1 MPWPRRSVVS
11 IREELILKVLAKED
25 TVVDLAEEYGVARK
39 TIYKWLKRYET
50 RGLTGLVDES
60 RRPHTSPMK
69 TSAELALEIVQLK
82 KEHMRWGP
90 KKICTVLAKR
100 HPEKDTPSVV
110 TIQRVLRGVGLMKRS
125 RRRAS
130 GGLAP
135 TPTFQ
140 VPTAPNDLWTVDFKG
155 WWRTKDGAK
164 CEPLTVRDAFSRYV
178 LTVRLMTRTRTEDVR
193 PVFEELFARYGLP
206 KSIQSDNG
214 PPFATMQGLGGLT
227 KLSAWWVSI
236 GIHVVRSR
244 PGKPT
249 DNAGHERMH
258 SDMRFDLEDQSAD
271 TVCLQ
276 QRACDDWTTNFNHV
290 RPHEGIGQ
298 QMPGELYRASERRPG
313 RVVVGG
319 YPDGCRL
326 VDVGQSGSINC
337 DGWKVYLSHAL
348 GGYAVGLQGFERGY
362 RVWFFHVL
370 LGTFVPGTHETLQPA
385 TVDET

>member
-1 MPWPRRSVVS
+1 VS
-11 IREELILKVLAKED
+11 IREELILKVLAKESS
-25 TVVDLAEEYGVARK
+25 VVDLAEEYGVARK
-39 TIYKWLKRYET
+39 TIYKWLKRYEK

-60 RRPHTSPMK
+60 RRPNNSPMK
-69 TSAELALEIVQLK
+69 TSAEFALEIVQLK

-90 KKICTVLAKR
+90 KKISTVLAKR
-100 HPEKDTPSVV
+100 HPEKDTPSIV

-130 GGLAP
+130 GGLAF
-135 TPTFQ
+135 TPTFL

-164 CEPLTVRDAFSRYV
+164 CEPLTVRDAFSRFV
-178 LTVRLMTRTRTEDVR
+178 ISVRLMTRTRSDDVR

-206 KSIQSDNG
+206 KAIQSDNG
-214 PPFATMQGLGGLT
+214 PPFATMHGLGGLT
-227 KLSAWWVSI
+227 RLSAWWVSI
-236 GIHVVRSR
+236 GIRVVRSR
-244 PGKPT
+244 PGHPT
-249 DNAGHERMH
+249 DNGGHERMH
-258 SDMRFDLEDQSAD
+258 NDMRFDLEDASAD
-271 TVCLQ
+271 TLGLQ
-276 QRACDDWTTNFNHV
+276 QRACDDWVTTFNHV

-313 RVVVGG
+313 RVVIGG

-326 VDVGQSGSINC
+326 VDVGHSGSINC

-348 GGYAVGLQGFERGY
+348 SHYAVGLQAFERGY

-385 TVDET
+385 VVDET